1 MCLGFPIRGNIV
13 TGSGQMRSPSDLAA
27 NAYCLFFESPLNFR
41 QPAPKRATVTNELE
55 NTVCARL
62 CRFLERGELHAM
74 RSMLGCLLF
83 LLVAFSVPLNA
94 QIEPIPNLNVQPIP
108 LPGGDIFPPY
118 GLYNQFFPGP
128 PNQNPPF
135 DPMNADPQGITNFR
149 GITAMGYTSG
159 FTTDQKF
166 AVVTDIRVYQGDYIG
181 GEVADP
187 NTAGATRSARAHG
200 TFVEI

>member
-1 MCLGFPIRGNIV
+1 MKRIV
-13 TGSGQMRSPSDLAA
+13 
-27 NAYCLFFESPLNFR
+27 
-41 QPAPKRATVTNELE
+41 V
-55 NTVCARL
+55 
-62 CRFLERGELHAM
+62 
-74 RSMLGCLLF
+74 SMVVGGIVACLL
-83 LLVAFSVPLNA
+83 AFSAPLKA
-94 QIEPIPNLNVQPIP
+94 QTEPISTLKVQPIP

-149 GITAMGYTSG
+149 GVTAMGYTSG
-159 FTTDQKF
+159 PATDNSGAKY

-181 GEVADP
+181 GEAADP
-187 NTAGATRSARAHG
+187 VNTAGATRSARAHG